1 MNTFIYSKNVNHN
14 SDYHSSTVS
23 ESSSP
28 TDPELDHTSK
38 FMSDEC
44 NPDCTYAPNGS
55 ADIKAGFRHTDP
67 DSLAN
72 YDVSPV
78 QKPDN

>member
-1 MNTFIYSKNVNHN
+1 
-14 SDYHSSTVS
+14 
-23 ESSSP
+23 
-28 TDPELDHTSK
+28 
-38 FMSDEC
+38 MSDEC